1 MMHYFFVA
9 GIVITSAVVV
19 YTAYTLYKTTE
30 GQPYYVFENDNER
43 TKDGRSQQ
51 RSYRDTEEDD
61 VPLNNYKEK
70 SNSLRRRK
78 KSKNSNSQRSASS
91 SVHSENEE
99 ELLDKLSYLNAVEQ
113 EIERKKQQ
121 LADEERILN
130 EKEREIEQRKQNL
143 ISSSHSSLSWH
154 SLDSPIEINFPN
166 SNNSTS
172 TTVDSIN
179 ANELSPLIIP
189 SPNDL
194 NSSPTDLSPI
204 APAVVTAAVTTN
216 TTTTTTAPS
225 IKTMTSS
232 LHDEQQRDNENH
244 VYSDDTAAHAIL
256 AQDLS
261 HISQNQK
268 TSSNNYPSVI
278 MRPSS
283 RSVTTNS
290 TISSSQK
297 HLQDD
302 DYDITKSQLLM
313 RPNIINNS
321 NQSRFMTT
329 TKSIRSEDTWSEID
343 SVISENIGS
352 SILSSAVDIDMEDVD
367 VIEH

>member
-1 MMHYFFVA
+1 MMHYWFVA

-19 YTAYTLYKTTE
+19 YTAYTLYKEAE
-30 GQPYYVFENDNER
+30 GQPYYVFEDVNDR
-43 TKDGRSQQ
+43 RSHNNNQQ
-51 RSYRDTEEDD
+51 RSQRNTEEDD

-70 SNSLRRRK
+70 SNDLRRRKK
-78 KSKNSNSQRSASS
+78 KSKNSNSQRSENSP
-91 SVHSENEE
+91 VHSENEE

-130 EKEREIEQRKQNL
+130 EKEREIERRKQNL
-143 ISSSHSSLSWH
+143 ISSSHSSLS
-154 SLDSPIEINFPN
+154 LDSPTEINLLN
-166 SNNSTS
+166 SNNSTPA
-172 TTVDSIN
+172 TAGSIN
-179 ANELSPLIIP
+179 VNEPSPLIIP

-194 NSSPTDLSPI
+194 NSPPTDLSPI
-204 APAVVTAAVTTN
+204 AP
-216 TTTTTTAPS
+216 
-225 IKTMTSS
+225 TMSSS

-244 VYSDDTAAHAIL
+244 VYSDMAAHSIL
-256 AQDLS
+256 TQDLS

-268 TSSNNYPSVI
+268 TSNNYPSVI
-278 MRPSS
+278 MKPSS

-302 DYDITKSQLLM
+302 DDYVITKSQLLM
-313 RPNIINNS
+313 RPNIINDS